1 MNRTEFSAM
10 ERSRRSRVAQ
20 LSHYSRLMRGT
31 LTIRSRRC
39 GKAGCRCARG
49 ELHVSLYL
57 VQSQKGKP
65 RQIYVPKEWED
76 RVRRAVTDYRELQK
90 LVEQVSELEWK
101 RLEERK
107 E

>member
-1 MNRTEFSAM
+1 
-10 ERSRRSRVAQ
+10 
-20 LSHYSRLMRGT
+20 LSHYRRLMRGT

>member
-1 MNRTEFSAM
+1 VNRTEFPAM
-10 ERSRRSRVAQ
+10 ERFRRSRVAQ
-20 LSHYSRLMRGT
+20 LSHSSRLMRGT

-39 GKAGCRCARG
+39 GKAGCHCALG

-65 RQIYVPKEWED
+65 RQIFVSKEWED
-76 RVRRAVTDYRELQK
+76 RVRRAVTDYQELQK
-90 LVEQVSELEWK
+90 LVEEVSQLEWK

-107 E
+107 G

>member
-1 MNRTEFSAM
+1 VNRTEFPAM

-20 LSHYSRLMRGT
+20 LSHQSRLMRGT

-39 GKAGCRCARG
+39 GKASCRCARG

-65 RQIYVPKEWED
+65 RQVFVPKEWED
-76 RVRRAVTDYRELQK
+76 RVRRAVTDYQELQK
-90 LVEQVSELEWK
+90 LVEEVSEIEWK

>member
-1 MNRTEFSAM
+1 VNRTEFSAM

>member
-1 MNRTEFSAM
+1 MNRTKFPAM
-10 ERSRRSRVAQ
+10 ERSRRSRIAQ
-20 LSHYSRLMRGT
+20 LSHSRRFMRGT

-39 GKAGCRCARG
+39 GKAGCRCTRG

-65 RQIYVPKEWED
+65 RQIFVPKKWED
-76 RVRRAVTDYRELQK
+76 RVRRAVTDYQEFQK
-90 LVEQVSELEWK
+90 LVEEVSELEWK

>member
-1 MNRTEFSAM
+1 MNRTEFPAL

-39 GKAGCRCARG
+39 GKPGCRCARG

-57 VQSQKGKP
+57 VQSQKGNP
-65 RQIYVPKEWED
+65 RQIFVPKEWED

-90 LVEQVSELEWK
+90 LVEEVSELEWK
-101 RLEERK
+101 RLEQRK

>member
-1 MNRTEFSAM
+1 MNRTEFPAL

-20 LSHYSRLMRGT
+20 LSHSSRLLRGT

-65 RQIYVPKEWED
+65 RQIFVPKEWEE
-76 RVRRAVTDYRELQK
+76 RVRRAVTDYQELQK
-90 LVEQVSELEWK
+90 LVEEVSELEWK
-101 RLEERK
+101 RLKERK

>member
-1 MNRTEFSAM
+1 MTRTEFPAM
-10 ERSRRSRVAQ
+10 ERGRRSRVAQ

-39 GKAGCRCARG
+39 GKASCHCAHG
-49 ELHVSLYL
+49 EPHVSLYL

-65 RQIYVPKEWED
+65 RQLYVPKEWED
-76 RVRRAVTDYRELQK
+76 RVRRAVTDYQELQN
-90 LVEQVSELEWK
+90 LVEEVSELEWK

>member
-1 MNRTEFSAM
+1 MNRTEFPAT
-10 ERSRRSRVAQ
+10 ERSWRSRIAQ
-20 LSHYSRLMRGT
+20 LSHSSRLMRGT

-57 VQSQKGKP
+57 VQSQKGRP
-65 RQIYVPKEWED
+65 RQVFVPKEWED
-76 RVRRAVTDYRELQK
+76 RVRRAVTDYQELQK
-90 LVEQVSELEWK
+90 LVEEISELEWK
-101 RLEERK
+101 RLKQRK

>member
-1 MNRTEFSAM
+1 VNRMEFPAM
-10 ERSRRSRVAQ
+10 ERGRRSRIAQ
-20 LSHYSRLMRGT
+20 LSHYSRLLRGT
-31 LTIRSRRC
+31 LSLRSRRC

-57 VQSQKGKP
+57 VQSQKGRP

-76 RVRRAVTDYRELQK
+76 RVRRAVTDYQELQK
-90 LVEQVSELEWK
+90 LVEDVSDLEWK

>member
-1 MNRTEFSAM
+1 MEFPAM
-10 ERSRRSRVAQ
+10 ERGQRSRIAQ
-20 LSHYSRLMRGT
+20 LSHYSRLLRGN
-31 LTIRSRRC
+31 LSLRSRHC
-39 GKAGCRCARG
+39 GKSGCRCARG

-65 RQIYVPKEWED
+65 RQVFVPKEWEN
-76 RVRRAVTDYRELQK
+76 RVRRAVTDYQELQK
-90 LVEQVSELEWK
+90 LVEDVSELEWK

>member
-1 MNRTEFSAM
+1 MDRNRRF
-10 ERSRRSRVAQ
+10 RVAQ

-31 LTIRSRRC
+31 LTIRSRQC
-39 GKAGCRCARG
+39 GKSGCHCARG
-49 ELHVSLYL
+49 EPHVSLYL

-65 RQIYVPKEWED
+65 RQLYVPKEWED
-76 RVRRAVTDYRELQK
+76 RVCRAVRDYQELQN
-90 LVEQVSELEWK
+90 LVEDISELEWK

>member
-1 MNRTEFSAM
+1 MNRTEFPAV

-20 LSHYSRLMRGT
+20 LSHACRLMRGT
-31 LTIRSRRC
+31 LAIRGRRC
-39 GKAGCRCARG
+39 GKPGCRCTRG

-65 RQIYVPKEWED
+65 RQVFVPKQWEE
-76 RVRRAVTDYRELQK
+76 RVRRAVTDYQELQR
-90 LVEQVSELEWK
+90 LVEEISEIEWK

>member
-1 MNRTEFSAM
+1 VNRMEFSAM

-20 LSHYSRLMRGT
+20 MSVSRRLMRGT
-31 LTIRSRRC
+31 LTIRSRQC
-39 GKAGCRCARG
+39 GKTGCRCARG

-65 RQIYVPKEWED
+65 RQIFVPKEWED
-76 RVRRAVTDYRELQK
+76 RVRRAVTDYQELQK
-90 LVEQVSELEWK
+90 LVEEISELEWK